1 MKKEELKNANQDDV
15 NELLLF
21 AIKEKDYVLINYV
34 LTSDDF
40 LFKPN
45 IHYEISN
52 QNPIVN
58 AIKEN
63 DEQLLLLLLNDWQG
77 NPLCEDDQSMKKLYD
92 FALSKEFF
100 NIAEILIHV
109 NNSLNRF
116 DLFNQALGTKNK
128 EKINEY
134 YDLIE
139 DKNEVLLAACYH
151 GDIDIFNKVINEKDF
166 KLKFNVDL
174 GFSYVIQSKNT
185 ELFHQYLEVF
195 YENLNWNKR
204 NYFLEKIVKTKEKEY
219 IKIILNHKNLIDKF
233 EINTS
238 TDLFD
243 FLFEESQK
251 DEKVKEVLE
260 YFVFEHVIK
269 IKNVN
274 AVIAESCRTGQFSIV
289 KYLLTNKKFEDQ
301 VNIHYNDD
309 MFLSM
314 ACANGHINIIDY
326 LLTSKELKENSDIK
340 AKNNNPLNFAF
351 LNKQIEVIK
360 YLLTSNTLTEKAD
373 INEKGLSNFKSAKK
387 MGGDFL
393 KFLIIEGGL
402 KLNNEIKK
410 ELKKSE
416 YIQEKKWFELKELN
430 KKLDIKLENN
440 SNKITKKINKI

>member
-77 NPLCEDDQSMKKLYD
+77 NPLCEDNQSMKKLYD

-174 GFSYVIQSKNT
+174 GFSYVIQSKNVS
-185 ELFHQYLEVF
+185 LFNKYLEVF
-195 YENLNWNKR
+195 YNHLNWNKR
-204 NYFLEKIVKTKEKEY
+204 NYFLEKIVNTEEKEF
-219 IKIILNHKNLIDKF
+219 IKTILNHKNLLDKF
-233 EINTS
+233 ELNTS

-243 FLFEESQK
+243 NLLKESK
-251 DEKVKEVLE
+251 KNDKVKEILE
-260 YFVFEHVIK
+260 YFIFEHILK
-269 IKNVN
+269 IKDIN
-274 AVIAESCRTGQFSIV
+274 AVIAECCRNGQFSIV
-289 KYLLTNKKFEDQ
+289 KYLLTNEQFEGKVD
-301 VNIHYNDD
+301 IHYNDD
-309 MFLSM
+309 MFLTM
-314 ACANGHINIIDY
+314 ACANGYIEIVDF
-326 LLTSKELKENSDIK
+326 LLTSKELRENSNIHS
-340 AKNNNPLNFAF
+340 KNNNPLNFAF
-351 LNKQIEVIK
+351 LNRQEEVIK
-360 YLLTSNTLTEKAD
+360 YLLTSSKLSEKAD
-373 INEKGLSNFKSAKK
+373 INVRGLNNFKNAKK
-387 MGGDFL
+387 ISDDFL

-402 KLNNEIKK
+402 KLSKEIKK

-416 YIQEKKWFELKELN
+416 YVNEEKWFKLTELN
-430 KKLDIKLENN
+430 NKLENKLN
-440 SNKITKKINKI
+440 HQNTKIKVNKI